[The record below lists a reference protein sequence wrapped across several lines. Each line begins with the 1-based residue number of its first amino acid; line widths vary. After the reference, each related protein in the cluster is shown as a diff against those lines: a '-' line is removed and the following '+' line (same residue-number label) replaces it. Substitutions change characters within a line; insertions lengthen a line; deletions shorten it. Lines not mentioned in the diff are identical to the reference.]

1 MTDRQRGILEMVS
14 AMLISGS
21 IGWFV
26 LLAGRPILEIVFWRC
41 LIGAAALGLLC
52 LGLGLFR
59 HRLTKQQCALAI
71 LGGVAIVT
79 NWLLLFAAYEHA
91 SIAVATAV
99 YNVQPFI
106 LLGFGVLFFGERVTA
121 AKLFWLG
128 LAFAGV
134 LAIILVKPSAA
145 YIGGGHYLLGVTMA
159 LLAAVGW
166 AVAAATT
173 KWLKG
178 VAPQLIAL
186 IHVVTGSLMLAPLV
200 DWSSLPQ
207 GSRVWTVL
215 ATIGVLHTGLMYALM
230 YAAVQRLPTDLQGA
244 LSFIYPVAA
253 IAIDVVALGTEL
265 RPIQIVGAVAVVLA
279 AGGATL
285 GWGVA
290 KPVKAQALAR

>member
-1 MTDRQRGILEMVS
+1 M
-14 AMLISGS
+14 
-21 IGWFV
+21 
-26 LLAGRPILEIVFWRC
+26 
-41 LIGAAALGLLC
+41 
-52 LGLGLFR
+52 
-59 HRLTKQQCALAI
+59 
-71 LGGVAIVT
+71 
-79 NWLLLFAAYEHA
+79 
-91 SIAVATAV
+91 

-166 AVAAATT
+166 AVRGGHHEMAQ
-173 KWLKG
+173 G
-178 VAPQLIAL
+178 GAPQLIAL